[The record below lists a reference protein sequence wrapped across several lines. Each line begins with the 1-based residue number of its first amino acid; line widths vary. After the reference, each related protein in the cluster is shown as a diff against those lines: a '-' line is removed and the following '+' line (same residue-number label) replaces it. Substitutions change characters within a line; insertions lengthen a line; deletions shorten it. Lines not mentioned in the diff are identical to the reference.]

1 MEGKLIFCS
10 DAILRFQSDYDE
22 TSAVPLLSIQNAI
35 ADTDPFFFLRFF
47 RHAVLIEE
55 GTTLASI
62 LLAIEPWKALLAAYL
77 DRDVGAYIDEVRKPS
92 EPTTWDIEWI
102 GIDRRSSIYR
112 AYKRQYMEEGE
123 DFSTYFNRERFPTDE
138 FDIES
143 SCDAS
148 GFIKG
153 DKERW
158 SISGDVHEIKNLPVI
173 LYSKQTLMTS
183 AKDGLLKKSVS
194 GVKSSKLSCFVYGD
208 TSFSF
213 SEVMEAIFI
222 SGVFFYAPRDA
233 ASSLDEL
240 KASVAE
246 LEEELAEVS
255 KTELVANETDKEPT
269 IVVAECAFDSVAV
282 HMESEAEEWQSIKKL
297 CQREGELPIRIGSI
311 KMAEP
316 AELRLCGKIIRG

>member
-1 MEGKLIFCS
+1 MVYC
-10 DAILRFQSDYDE
+10 
-22 TSAVPLLSIQNAI
+22 
-35 ADTDPFFFLRFF
+35 
-47 RHAVLIEE
+47 
-55 GTTLASI
+55 
-62 LLAIEPWKALLAAYL
+62 
-77 DRDVGAYIDEVRKPS
+77 
-92 EPTTWDIEWI
+92 
-102 GIDRRSSIYR
+102 
-112 AYKRQYMEEGE
+112 AYKRQDMEEGE

-183 AKDGLLKKSVS
+183 SKDGLLKKNVS
-194 GVKSSKLSCFVYGD
+194 GVKSFKHICFVYGD

-222 SGVFFYAPRDA
+222 SGLFFYAPRDA

-240 KASVAE
+240 KARLAG
-246 LEEELAEVS
+246 LEEELTEVPE
-255 KTELVANETDKEPT
+255 TESADNETDKETT
-269 IVVAECAFDSVAV
+269 IIVAEGAFDSVAA
-282 HMESEAEEWQSIKKL
+282 HMETEAEEWQSIKKL

-316 AELRLCGKIIRG
+316 SELRLCGKIIRG

>member
-10 DAILRFQSDYDE
+10 DAILRFQPDYDE

-35 ADTDPFFFLRFF
+35 ADADPFFLLRFF
-47 RHAVLIEE
+47 RHTALTEE

-62 LLAIEPWKALLAAYL
+62 FLAIEPLKELLAAYL

-92 EPTTWDIEWI
+92 GPMTWDIEWI
-102 GIDRRSSIYR
+102 GIARRSSVYR
-112 AYKRQYMEEGE
+112 AYKRQDMEEGE

-158 SISGDVHEIKNLPVI
+158 SISGDVQQIKNLPVI

-183 AKDGLLKKSVS
+183 AKDGLLKKSIS
-194 GVKSSKLSCFVYGD
+194 GVKSSKHSCFVYGD

-222 SGVFFYAPRDA
+222 SGLFFNAPRDA
-233 ASSLDEL
+233 TSSLDEL
-240 KASVAE
+240 KDSLAG
-246 LEEELAEVS
+246 LEEELAEKPNADS
-255 KTELVANETDKEPT
+255 TDNETDKEPS
-269 IVVAECAFDSVAV
+269 IVVAEGAFDSLAD
-282 HMESEAEEWQSIKKL
+282 HMESEAKEWQSIKKL
-297 CQREGELPIRIGSI
+297 CQREGKLPIRIGNI
-311 KMAEP
+311 KTATP
-316 AELRLCGKIIRG
+316 PVL

>member
-1 MEGKLIFCS
+1 MFRQSFYFLI
-10 DAILRFQSDYDE
+10 
-22 TSAVPLLSIQNAI
+22 
-35 ADTDPFFFLRFF
+35 RFF
-47 RHAVLIEE
+47 RHTALIEE
-55 GTTLASI
+55 GATLTSI
-62 LLAIEPWKALLAAYL
+62 FLAIEPWKALLAAYL

-92 EPTTWDIEWI
+92 GPTTWDIEWI
-102 GIDRRSSIYR
+102 GIDRRSSVYR
-112 AYKRQYMEEGE
+112 AYKRQDMEEGE

-153 DKERW
+153 DKDRW

-183 AKDGLLKKSVS
+183 AKDGLLKKYVS
-194 GVKSSKLSCFVYGD
+194 GVKSSKHSCFVYGE

-222 SGVFFYAPRDA
+222 SGLFFYAPRDA

-240 KASVAE
+240 KANVAE
-246 LEEELAEVS
+246 LEEELAKVS

-269 IVVAECAFDSVAV
+269 IVVAEGAFDSVAA
-282 HMESEAEEWQSIKKL
+282 HMESEAEEWQSVKKL
-297 CQREGELPIRIGSI
+297 CQREGELPMRIGNI
-311 KMAEP
+311 KTAVPP
-316 AELRLCGKIIRG
+316 AL

>member
-1 MEGKLIFCS
+1 
-10 DAILRFQSDYDE
+10 
-22 TSAVPLLSIQNAI
+22 
-35 ADTDPFFFLRFF
+35 
-47 RHAVLIEE
+47 
-55 GTTLASI
+55 
-62 LLAIEPWKALLAAYL
+62 
-77 DRDVGAYIDEVRKPS
+77 
-92 EPTTWDIEWI
+92 
-102 GIDRRSSIYR
+102 
-112 AYKRQYMEEGE
+112 MEEGE
-123 DFSTYFNRERFPTDE
+123 DFSTYFNRERFPTDQ

-158 SISGDVHEIKNLPVI
+158 SISGDVQQIKNLPVT
-173 LYSKQTLMTS
+173 LYSKQTLMTLS
-183 AKDGLLKKSVS
+183 KDGLLKKNVS
-194 GVKSSKLSCFVYGD
+194 GVKSSKHSCFVYGD

-222 SGVFFYAPRDA
+222 SGLFFYAPRDA

-255 KTELVANETDKEPT
+255 KTELVGNET
-269 IVVAECAFDSVAV
+269 
-282 HMESEAEEWQSIKKL
+282 EEWQSIKNL
-297 CQREGELPIRIGSI
+297 CQREDELPIRNGGI

-316 AELRLCGKIIRG
+316 AELRLCVKIIRG

>member
-22 TSAVPLLSIQNAI
+22 TSAVPLLSIQNAV
-35 ADTDPFFFLRFF
+35 ADADPFFLLRFF
-47 RHAVLIEE
+47 HHTTLIEE
-55 GTTLASI
+55 GTTLAGI
-62 LLAIEPWKALLAAYL
+62 FLAIEPWKALLSAYL

-92 EPTTWDIEWI
+92 GPTTWDIEWI
-102 GIDRRSSIYR
+102 GIDRRSSVYR
-112 AYKRQYMEEGE
+112 AYKRQDMEEGE
-123 DFSTYFNRERFPTDE
+123 DFSAYFNREWFPTDE

-153 DKERW
+153 GKERW

-183 AKDGLLKKSVS
+183 SKDGLLKKNVS
-194 GVKSSKLSCFVYGD
+194 GVKSTKHSCLVYGD

-213 SEVMEAIFI
+213 SDVMEAIFI
-222 SGVFFYAPRDA
+222 SGSFFYAPRDA

-240 KASVAE
+240 KASLSG
-246 LEEELAEVS
+246 LEEELAEKPNADS
-255 KTELVANETDKEPT
+255 TGDETDKEHT
-269 IVVAECAFDSVAV
+269 IVVVEGAFDSLTT
-282 HMESEAEEWQSIKKL
+282 HMESEAEQWQSIKRL
-297 CQREGELPIRIGSI
+297 CQREGELPIRIGNI
-311 KMAEP
+311 KIAVP
-316 AELRLCGKIIRG
+316 PVL

>member
-1 MEGKLIFCS
+1 MFRQSFYFLI
-10 DAILRFQSDYDE
+10 
-22 TSAVPLLSIQNAI
+22 
-35 ADTDPFFFLRFF
+35 RFF
-47 RHAVLIEE
+47 RHTALIEE
-55 GTTLASI
+55 GATLTSI
-62 LLAIEPWKALLAAYL
+62 FLAIEPWKALLAAYL

-92 EPTTWDIEWI
+92 GPTTWDIEWI
-102 GIDRRSSIYR
+102 GIDRRSSVYR
-112 AYKRQYMEEGE
+112 AYKRQDMEEGE

-153 DKERW
+153 DKDRW

-183 AKDGLLKKSVS
+183 AKDGLLKKYVS
-194 GVKSSKLSCFVYGD
+194 GVKSSKHSCFVYGE

-222 SGVFFYAPRDA
+222 SGLCFYAPRDA

-240 KASVAE
+240 KANVAE

-269 IVVAECAFDSVAV
+269 IVVAEGAFDSVAA
-282 HMESEAEEWQSIKKL
+282 HMESEAEEWQSVKKL
-297 CQREGELPIRIGSI
+297 CQREGELPMRIGNI
-311 KMAEP
+311 KTAVPP
-316 AELRLCGKIIRG
+316 AL

>member
-1 MEGKLIFCS
+1 MFRQSFYFLI
-10 DAILRFQSDYDE
+10 
-22 TSAVPLLSIQNAI
+22 
-35 ADTDPFFFLRFF
+35 RFF
-47 RHAVLIEE
+47 RHTALIEE
-55 GTTLASI
+55 GATLTSI
-62 LLAIEPWKALLAAYL
+62 FLAIEPWKALLAAYL

-92 EPTTWDIEWI
+92 GPTTWDIEWI
-102 GIDRRSSIYR
+102 GIDRRSSVYR
-112 AYKRQYMEEGE
+112 AYKRQDMEEGE

-153 DKERW
+153 DKDRW

-183 AKDGLLKKSVS
+183 AKDGLLKKYVS
-194 GVKSSKLSCFVYGD
+194 GVKSSKHSCFVYGE

-222 SGVFFYAPRDA
+222 SGLFFYAPRDA

-240 KASVAE
+240 KANVAE

-269 IVVAECAFDSVAV
+269 IVVAEGAFDSVAA
-282 HMESEAEEWQSIKKL
+282 HMESEAEEWQSVKKL
-297 CQREGELPIRIGSI
+297 CQREGELPMRIGNI
-311 KMAEP
+311 KTAVPP
-316 AELRLCGKIIRG
+316 AL

>member
-1 MEGKLIFCS
+1 
-10 DAILRFQSDYDE
+10 
-22 TSAVPLLSIQNAI
+22 
-35 ADTDPFFFLRFF
+35 
-47 RHAVLIEE
+47 
-55 GTTLASI
+55 
-62 LLAIEPWKALLAAYL
+62 LAAYL

-92 EPTTWDIEWI
+92 GPTTWDIEWI
-102 GIDRRSSIYR
+102 GIDRRSSVYR
-112 AYKRQYMEEGE
+112 AYKRQNMEEGE

-183 AKDGLLKKSVS
+183 PKDGLLKKNVS
-194 GVKSSKLSCFVYGD
+194 GVKSSKHSCFVYGD

-222 SGVFFYAPRDA
+222 SGLFFYAPRDA

-240 KASVAE
+240 KASMAG
-246 LEEELAEVS
+246 LEEELAEEPE
-255 KTELVANETDKEPT
+255 TESADNETDKEPT
-269 IVVAECAFDSVAV
+269 IIVAEGAFDSVAA
-282 HMESEAEEWQSIKKL
+282 HMETEAEEWQSIKKL
-297 CQREGELPIRIGSI
+297 CQREGELPIRIGGI
-311 KMAEP
+311 KVAEP
-316 AELRLCGKIIRG
+316 PELSS

>member
-1 MEGKLIFCS
+1 MEGQLIFCS
-10 DAILRFQSDYDE
+10 DAILRFQSNYDE
-22 TSAVPLLSIQNAI
+22 TAAVPLLSIQNVI
-35 ADTDPFFFLRFF
+35 ADTDPFFLLRFF
-47 RHAVLIEE
+47 HHTVLIEE

-62 LLAIEPWKALLAAYL
+62 FLAIEPWKALLAAYL

-92 EPTTWDIEWI
+92 GPTTWDIEWI
-102 GIDRRSSIYR
+102 GIDRRSMVYR
-112 AYKRQYMEEGE
+112 AYKRQEMQDDE
-123 DFSTYFNRERFPTDE
+123 DVSDYFNRERVLTDE
-138 FDIES
+138 FEIES
-143 SCDAS
+143 GCEAS

-183 AKDGLLKKSVS
+183 PKDGLLKKNVS
-194 GVKSSKLSCFVYGD
+194 GVKSSKHSCFVYGD

-213 SEVMEAIFI
+213 REVMEAIFI
-222 SGVFFYAPRDA
+222 SGLFFYAPRDA

-246 LEEELAEVS
+246 LEEERAENPNAES
-255 KTELVANETDKEPT
+255 TGNETEEEPT
-269 IVVAECAFDSVAV
+269 IVVAEGAFDSLAA
-282 HMESEAEEWQSIKKL
+282 HMESEKVEWQYIKKL
-297 CQREGELPIRIGSI
+297 CQQEGELPIRIGNI

-316 AELRLCGKIIRG
+316 PEFHF

>member
-1 MEGKLIFCS
+1 M
-10 DAILRFQSDYDE
+10 
-22 TSAVPLLSIQNAI
+22 
-35 ADTDPFFFLRFF
+35 
-47 RHAVLIEE
+47 
-55 GTTLASI
+55 
-62 LLAIEPWKALLAAYL
+62 AIEPWKALLAAYL

-92 EPTTWDIEWI
+92 LPTTWDIEWI
-102 GIDRRSSIYR
+102 GIDRRSSVYR
-112 AYKRQYMEEGE
+112 AYKRQDMEEGE
-123 DFSTYFNRERFPTDE
+123 DFSAYFNRERFPTDE

-173 LYSKQTLMTS
+173 LYSKQTLMAS
-183 AKDGLLKKSVS
+183 SKDGLLKKNVS
-194 GVKSSKLSCFVYGD
+194 GVKSTKHSCLVYGD

-222 SGVFFYAPRDA
+222 SGLFFYAPRDA

-240 KASVAE
+240 KASLAG
-246 LEEELAEVS
+246 LEEKLAEGLE
-255 KTELVANETDKEPT
+255 TESADNKTDKEPS
-269 IVVAECAFDSVAV
+269 IVVAEGAFDSVAL

-297 CQREGELPIRIGSI
+297 CQREDDLPIRIGGI
-311 KMAEP
+311 RMAEP
-316 AELRLCGKIIRG
+316 IQIIP

>member
-1 MEGKLIFCS
+1 M
-10 DAILRFQSDYDE
+10 
-22 TSAVPLLSIQNAI
+22 
-35 ADTDPFFFLRFF
+35 
-47 RHAVLIEE
+47 
-55 GTTLASI
+55 
-62 LLAIEPWKALLAAYL
+62 AIEPWKALLAAYL

-92 EPTTWDIEWI
+92 GPTTCDIEWI
-102 GIDRRSSIYR
+102 GIDRRSSVYR
-112 AYKRQYMEEGE
+112 AYKRQDMEEGE

-183 AKDGLLKKSVS
+183 PKYGLLKKNVL
-194 GVKSSKLSCFVYGD
+194 GVKSSKHSCFVYVD

-213 SEVMEAIFI
+213 CEVMEAIFI
-222 SGVFFYAPRDA
+222 SGLFFYAPRDA

-240 KASVAE
+240 KASMAG
-246 LEEELAEVS
+246 LEEELAEEPE
-255 KTELVANETDKEPT
+255 TESADNETDKEPT
-269 IVVAECAFDSVAV
+269 IIVAEGAFDSVTA
-282 HMESEAEEWQSIKKL
+282 HMETEAKDWQSIKNL
-297 CQREGELPIRIGSI
+297 CQRENELPIRIGSI
-311 KMAEP
+311 KIAESS
-316 AELRLCGKIIRG
+316 ELHL

>member
-22 TSAVPLLSIQNAI
+22 TSAVPLLSIQNTI
-35 ADTDPFFFLRFF
+35 ANTDPFFLLRFF
-47 RHAVLIEE
+47 HHTTLIEE

-62 LLAIEPWKALLAAYL
+62 FLAIEPWKALLAAYL

-92 EPTTWDIEWI
+92 GPTTWDIEWI
-102 GIDRRSSIYR
+102 GIDRRSSVYR
-112 AYKRQYMEEGE
+112 AYKRQDMEEGE
-123 DFSTYFNRERFPTDE
+123 DFSAYFNRERFPTDE

-158 SISGDVHEIKNLPVI
+158 SISGDVREIKNLPVI
-173 LYSKQTLMTS
+173 LYSKQTFMTS
-183 AKDGLLKKSVS
+183 SKDGLLKKNVS
-194 GVKSSKLSCFVYGD
+194 GVKSTKHSCLVYGD

-222 SGVFFYAPRDA
+222 SGLFFYAPREAD
-233 ASSLDEL
+233 SSLDEL
-240 KASVAE
+240 KASLAG
-246 LEEELAEVS
+246 LEEELSEVS
-255 KTELVANETDKEPT
+255 KTGLVANETDEEPT
-269 IVVAECAFDSVAV
+269 IIVAEGAFDSVAA
-282 HMESEAEEWQSIKKL
+282 HMEFEKEEWQSIKKL
-297 CQREGELPIRIGSI
+297 CQQGSELPIRIGSI

-316 AELRLCGKIIRG
+316 PEFHF

>member
-1 MEGKLIFCS
+1 
-10 DAILRFQSDYDE
+10 
-22 TSAVPLLSIQNAI
+22 LLSIQNAVDD
-35 ADTDPFFFLRFF
+35 ADPFFLLRFF
-47 RHAVLIEE
+47 HHTTLIEE

-62 LLAIEPWKALLAAYL
+62 FLAIEPWKALLAAYL

-92 EPTTWDIEWI
+92 GPTTWDIEWI
-102 GIDRRSSIYR
+102 GIDRRSSVYR
-112 AYKRQYMEEGE
+112 AYKRQDMEEGE
-123 DFSTYFNRERFPTDE
+123 DFSAYFNRERFPTDE

-183 AKDGLLKKSVS
+183 SKDGLLKKNVS
-194 GVKSSKLSCFVYGD
+194 GVKSSKHSCLVYGD

-222 SGVFFYAPRDA
+222 SGLFFYAPRDA

-240 KASVAE
+240 KASLAG
-246 LEEELAEVS
+246 LEEELDRGIKESAD
-255 KTELVANETDKEPT
+255 NETDKEPT
-269 IVVAECAFDSVAV
+269 IVVAEGAFDSVAA
-282 HMESEAEEWQSIKKL
+282 HMETEAEEWQSIKKL

>member
-1 MEGKLIFCS
+1 M
-10 DAILRFQSDYDE
+10 
-22 TSAVPLLSIQNAI
+22 
-35 ADTDPFFFLRFF
+35 
-47 RHAVLIEE
+47 
-55 GTTLASI
+55 
-62 LLAIEPWKALLAAYL
+62 
-77 DRDVGAYIDEVRKPS
+77 
-92 EPTTWDIEWI
+92 
-102 GIDRRSSIYR
+102 
-112 AYKRQYMEEGE
+112 
-123 DFSTYFNRERFPTDE
+123 
-138 FDIES
+138 
-143 SCDAS
+143 
-148 GFIKG
+148 
-153 DKERW
+153 
-158 SISGDVHEIKNLPVI
+158 I
-173 LYSKQTLMTS
+173 LYSKQTLTAS
-183 AKDGLLKKSVS
+183 SKDGLLKKNVS
-194 GVKSSKLSCFVYGD
+194 GVKSSKHSCFVYGD

-222 SGVFFYAPRDA
+222 SGLFFYAPRDA

-269 IVVAECAFDSVAV
+269 IVVAEGAFDSVAA

>member
-22 TSAVPLLSIQNAI
+22 TSAVPLLSIQNTI
-35 ADTDPFFFLRFF
+35 ANTDPFFLLRFF
-47 RHAVLIEE
+47 HHTTLIEE

-62 LLAIEPWKALLAAYL
+62 FLAIEPWKALLAAYL
-77 DRDVGAYIDEVRKPS
+77 NRDVGAYIDEVRKPS
-92 EPTTWDIEWI
+92 GPTTWDIEWI
-102 GIDRRSSIYR
+102 GIDRRSSVYR
-112 AYKRQYMEEGE
+112 AYKRQNMEEGE
-123 DFSTYFNRERFPTDE
+123 DFSTYFNRERFPTNE
-138 FDIES
+138 FDIEG

-183 AKDGLLKKSVS
+183 AKDGLLKKNVS
-194 GVKSSKLSCFVYGD
+194 GVKNSCFVYGD

-222 SGVFFYAPRDA
+222 SGLFFYAPRDA

-269 IVVAECAFDSVAV
+269 IVVAEGAFDSVAA
-282 HMESEAEEWQSIKKL
+282 HMETEAEEWQSIKKL
-297 CQREGELPIRIGSI
+297 CQQDSELPIRIGSI
-311 KMAEP
+311 KLAEP
-316 AELRLCGKIIRG
+316 PELQLCGKIIH

>member
-22 TSAVPLLSIQNAI
+22 TSAVPLLSIQNTI
-35 ADTDPFFFLRFF
+35 ANTDPFFLLRFF
-47 RHAVLIEE
+47 HHTVLIEE
-55 GTTLASI
+55 GTSLASI
-62 LLAIEPWKALLAAYL
+62 FLAIELWKALLAAYL
-77 DRDVGAYIDEVRKPS
+77 DRYVGAYIDEVRKPS
-92 EPTTWDIEWI
+92 GPTTWDIEWI
-102 GIDRRSSIYR
+102 GIDRRSSVYR
-112 AYKRQYMEEGE
+112 AYKRQDMEEGE

-173 LYSKQTLMTS
+173 LYSKQALMTS
-183 AKDGLLKKSVS
+183 AKDGLLKKNVS
-194 GVKSSKLSCFVYGD
+194 GVKSSKHGCFVYGD

-222 SGVFFYAPRDA
+222 SGLFFYAPIDA

-240 KASVAE
+240 KVSLAG
-246 LEEELAEVS
+246 LEEELAEVPKVDS
-255 KTELVANETDKEPT
+255 NGNETDKEPT
-269 IVVAECAFDSVAV
+269 IVVAEGAFDSVAA
-282 HMESEAEEWQSIKKL
+282 HMETEAEEWQSIKNL
-297 CQREGELPIRIGSI
+297 CQREGELPIRIGGI

-316 AELRLCGKIIRG
+316 PEFHF

>member
-1 MEGKLIFCS
+1 MK
-10 DAILRFQSDYDE
+10 
-22 TSAVPLLSIQNAI
+22 
-35 ADTDPFFFLRFF
+35 
-47 RHAVLIEE
+47 
-55 GTTLASI
+55 
-62 LLAIEPWKALLAAYL
+62 
-77 DRDVGAYIDEVRKPS
+77 
-92 EPTTWDIEWI
+92 
-102 GIDRRSSIYR
+102 
-112 AYKRQYMEEGE
+112 
-123 DFSTYFNRERFPTDE
+123 
-138 FDIES
+138 
-143 SCDAS
+143 
-148 GFIKG
+148 
-153 DKERW
+153 
-158 SISGDVHEIKNLPVI
+158 KN
-173 LYSKQTLMTS
+173 
-183 AKDGLLKKSVS
+183 VS
-194 GVKSSKLSCFVYGD
+194 GVKSSKHSCFVYGD

-222 SGVFFYAPRDA
+222 SGLFFYAPRDA

-269 IVVAECAFDSVAV
+269 IVVAEGAFDSVAA